1 MEYERTQEAET
12 RSFASK
18 RWISQDF
25 NNFYHKGIVSWERDV
40 LNLNDRIIIMQK
52 TSSTPL

>member
-25 NNFYHKGIVSWERDV
+25 NNFYLKGTVSWERDV
-40 LNLNDRIIIMQK
+40 LNMSDRIIIMHK
-52 TSSTPL
+52 KISTPP